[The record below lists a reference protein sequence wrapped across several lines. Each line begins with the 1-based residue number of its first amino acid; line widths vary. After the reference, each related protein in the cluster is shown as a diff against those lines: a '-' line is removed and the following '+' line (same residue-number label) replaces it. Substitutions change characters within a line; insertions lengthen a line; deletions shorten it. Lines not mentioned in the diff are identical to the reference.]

1 LARRKEFLSHPLDT
15 LEDMN
20 EVRRINA
27 MQFASMA
34 RVVAEESRAR
44 GLKVPGFRTP
54 PHAIGVSRSL
64 QRLPGGDAL
73 VAVAIRGREDA
84 EVYGD
89 LVDGVIAVNGLRGGL
104 AKSMHRT
111 LLRSVLASAPQAA

>member
-1 LARRKEFLSHPLDT
+1 MK
-15 LEDMN
+15 
-20 EVRRINA
+20 EVRKINA

-34 RVVAEESRAR
+34 RVVAQESRSR

-64 QRLPGGDAL
+64 QRLPGGEAFVS
-73 VAVAIRGREDA
+73 VATRGRTEV

-89 LVDGVIAVNGLRGGL
+89 LVDGVIVVNSLQGGM
-104 AKSMHRT
+104 AKAMHRT
-111 LLRSVLASAPQAA
+111 LLRSVLAVSPQAA